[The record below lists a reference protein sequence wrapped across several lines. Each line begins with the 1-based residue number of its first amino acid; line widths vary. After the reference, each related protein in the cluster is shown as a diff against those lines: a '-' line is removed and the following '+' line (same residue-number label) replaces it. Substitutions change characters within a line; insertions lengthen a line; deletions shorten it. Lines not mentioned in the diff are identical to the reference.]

1 MNMLAQT
8 QLQLM
13 NDLWLALERQEL
25 RLVYQPKFQAPAGP
39 IVGFEALLR
48 WYHPK
53 QGVLNPDQ
61 FYRWRKKRVLSSLSV
76 AG

>member
-25 RLVYQPKFQAPAGP
+25 RLAYRLNFRPCRP

-61 FYRWRKKRVLSSLSV
+61 SFTAGENGSYRHYR
-76 AG
+76 